1 MRFYGFAIDLPF
13 QFGIEA
19 DSPFPGSHASTM
31 QIYIAIC
38 SSHNLVKQY
47 VAPLQFCSM
56 FCCIK

>member
-47 VAPLQFCSM
+47 VAPLLLVL
-56 FCCIK
+56 